1 MIIYVE
7 TILEHIFK
15 IFLLSL
21 SFNIFEYF
29 GISKKARDKTL
40 LLLSPLITLFQF
52 QFFFSWSNFH
62 FCCGGRRFWKLVK
75 KNQIFFRMKI
85 IFLPLKRMKCT
96 PLFQSPSFS
105 PNCTNCFA
113 VLPILNHYNSPHW
126 CFNKRFKI
134 SLKCYFK
141 SLEIKAWP
149 WKWGIKCQIYWEE
162 LAHQW

>member
-52 QFFFSWSNFH
+52 FLLVQFSFLLSWPPFLKASEEESDFF
-62 FCCGGRRFWKLVK
+62 
-75 KNQIFFRMKI
+75 QDEDY
-85 IFLPLKRMKCT
+85 
-96 PLFQSPSFS
+96 FS
-105 PNCTNCFA
+105 PAKTNEMYSIISIPVFFTNCTNCFA
-113 VLPILNHYNSPHW
+113 VLPILNHYDSPHW

-134 SLKCYFK
+134 SLKGYFK

-149 WKWGIKCQIYWEE
+149 WKRGIKCQIYWEE